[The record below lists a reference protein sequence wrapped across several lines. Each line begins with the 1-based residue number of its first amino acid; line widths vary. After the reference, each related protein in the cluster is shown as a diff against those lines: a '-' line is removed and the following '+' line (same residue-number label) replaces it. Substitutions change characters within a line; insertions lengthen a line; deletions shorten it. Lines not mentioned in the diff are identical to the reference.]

1 MVMGDQTMVGI
12 VDKALEI
19 GGSDDLD
26 ISAYHQALVDFIK
39 KTDTPMTIG
48 VQGEW
53 GSGKTSLLN
62 QIWSKLEEFNKEHND
77 DENFLQIW
85 VNSWEHS
92 LLCSPEECLLKI
104 VNEIIHELLAAD
116 VDKSKKD
123 KVKDGVQ
130 NLMKG
135 ALRIGSSLAAGSAGE
150 SAVDSLFS
158 ENANSIKE
166 LRVQLKALVEEIREL
181 ETNPYQR
188 VVVYVDDLDRIEP
201 RDAVSILELLKNIF
215 NIKDCVFVLAI
226 DYQVVVKGLKE
237 KFGDPTPENEWE
249 FRSFFDKIIQLP
261 FKMPMGN
268 YDIGKYVKSLLKDIQ
283 YNEQLDEDLIES
295 LVTLSIGTNPRS
307 IKRLINSLSLIK
319 ILNDTKNDSDDED
332 NNLDNNTISIDQ
344 ESVIDNVD
352 VATVMLAMACLQIAN
367 SDLYDML
374 VTEPVFTSWNE
385 DFAYKLTQ
393 GKEENDKSWEQNFKQ
408 ATESESKDFDE
419 TWEKCLFRVCYVN
432 PRQRPNATKYSKF
445 LSNLRAQYNTTT
457 KDGENYFQTLID
469 TALKQTAV
477 TSISATD
484 KPNVRPPKGSF
495 KPHFNVGYDDW
506 VNRVKED
513 NPNYKNFPNEETT
526 NVIKQFIDKYKKDFN
541 AVDDASEANKDNTAE
556 YTIKYAGWVTFYH
569 NKRKFFGMGVK
580 RNTKGEFISMEA
592 YKNTKDNMV
601 PLRFTKANIFFNHGG
616 KVEIIDIE
624 NKKFKGNPSYIEWM
638 FTDIEPTKVNITDP
652 FIEFLIKYSME
663 GLQQRI
669 EKDEKFVTYD
679 MMKTHL
685 KNFQNKRRDSNDFK
699 NAVKVFQDT
708 YSPDNVKDIDL

>member
-1 MVMGDQTMVGI
+1 MVGI
-12 VDKALEI
+12 VDKALEV

-26 ISAYHQALVDFIK
+26 ISAYHEALVDFIK

-62 QIWSKLEEFNKEHND
+62 QIWSKLEESNKEYTD

-135 ALRIGSSLAAGSAGE
+135 ALRIGSSLAVGSAG
-150 SAVDSLFS
+150 SDAVDSFFS

-166 LRVQLKALVEEIREL
+166 LRAQLKGLVAEIKDL

-237 KFGDPTPENEWE
+237 KFGEPTPENEWE

-261 FKMPMGN
+261 FTMPMAS

-283 YNEQLDEDLIES
+283 YNEELDEELIES

-319 ILNDTKNDSDDED
+319 ILNDTKNDPGSEESNSDNDSSYINEG
-332 NNLDNNTISIDQ
+332 
-344 ESVIDNVD
+344 SVINNVD
-352 VATVMLAMACLQIAN
+352 VATVMLAMVCLQIAN
-367 SDLYDML
+367 SDVYDML
-374 VTEPVFTSWNE
+374 VAEPTFVTSWND

-393 GKEENDKSWEQNFKQ
+393 KKEENDKSWEQNFKQ
-408 ATESESKDFDE
+408 AKESDDFDE
-419 TWEKCLFRVCYVN
+419 DWEKCLFRVCYVN

-445 LSNLRAQYNTTT
+445 LSDLREQYAEE
-457 KDGENYFQTLID
+457 DFQKLIA

-477 TSISATD
+477 TSVSATD

-495 KPHFNVGYDDW
+495 KPHFNLGYDDW
-506 VNRVKED
+506 IQRVKED
-513 NPNYKNFPNEETT
+513 NPDYNNFPNEETVD
-526 NVIKQFIDKYKKDFN
+526 VIKQFIDTYKKDFN
-541 AVDDASEANKDNTAE
+541 AVDQESDTNKDKTAE
-556 YTIKYAGWVTFYH
+556 HTIKYAGWVTFYH
-569 NKRKFFGMGVK
+569 NKRKFFGMGIK
-580 RNTKGEFISMEA
+580 RNTKGEFISMEV
-592 YKNTKDNMV
+592 YKNTKDKMA
-601 PLRFTKANIFFNHGG
+601 PLKFTKANISFDHGG
-616 KVEIIDIE
+616 KVEIIDVE
-624 NKKFKGNPSYIEWM
+624 NKKLKGNPSYVEWM
-638 FTDIEPTKVNITDP
+638 FTNFEPKKVNVTDT
-652 FIEFLIKYSME
+652 FIEFLLKYSMQ
-663 GLQQRI
+663 GLKQRI

-679 MMKTHL
+679 MMKTHV

-699 NAVKVFQDT
+699 DAVKALQSF
-708 YSPDNVKDIDL
+708 YNPDNLKDVDF

>member
-1 MVMGDQTMVGI
+1 MVGI
-12 VDKALEI
+12 VDQALEV

-26 ISAYHQALVDFIK
+26 ISAYHEALVDFIK

-62 QIWSKLEEFNKEHND
+62 QIWSKLEESNKEHTD

-92 LLCSPEECLLKI
+92 LLCTPEECLLKI

-130 NLMKG
+130 SLMKG
-135 ALRIGSSLAAGSAGE
+135 ALRIGSSMAVGSAG
-150 SAVDSLFS
+150 SDAVDSFFS
-158 ENANSIKE
+158 ENGNSIKE
-166 LRVQLKALVEEIREL
+166 LRAQLKDLVKEIREL

-237 KFGDPTPENEWE
+237 KFGEPTPENEWE

-261 FKMPMGN
+261 FTMPMAS

-283 YNEQLDEDLIES
+283 YNEELDEELIES

-319 ILNDTKNDSDDED
+319 ILNDTKNDPGSEESNSDNDSS
-332 NNLDNNTISIDQ
+332 SIN
-344 ESVIDNVD
+344 EGSVINNVD
-352 VATVMLAMACLQIAN
+352 VATVMLAMVCLQIAN
-367 SDLYDML
+367 SDVYDML
-374 VTEPVFTSWNE
+374 VAEPTFVTSWND

-393 GKEENDKSWEQNFKQ
+393 KKEENDKSWEQNFKQ
-408 ATESESKDFDE
+408 AKESDDFDE
-419 TWEKCLFRVCYVN
+419 DWEKCLFRVCYVN

-445 LSNLRAQYNTTT
+445 LSDLREQYAEE
-457 KDGENYFQTLID
+457 DFQKLIA

-477 TSISATD
+477 TSVSATD

-506 VNRVKED
+506 IQRVKED
-513 NPNYKNFPNEETT
+513 NPDYNNFPSDETAGL
-526 NVIKQFIDKYKKDFN
+526 VKQFIDKYKKDFN
-541 AVDDASEANKDNTAE
+541 AVDQESEANKDKTAE
-556 YTIKYAGWVTFYH
+556 HTIKYAGWVTFYH
-569 NKRKFFGMGVK
+569 NKRKFFGMGIK
-580 RNTKGEFISMEA
+580 RNTKGEFISMEV
-592 YKNTKDNMV
+592 YKNTKDKMA
-601 PLRFTKANIFFNHGG
+601 PLKFTKANVSFNHYG
-616 KVEIIDIE
+616 KVEIIDVE
-624 NKKFKGNPSYIEWM
+624 NKKLKGNPSYVEWM
-638 FTDIEPTKVNITDP
+638 HTNFEPKKVNVTDP
-652 FIEFLIKYSME
+652 FVEFLIKYSMQ

-669 EKDEKFVTYD
+669 EKDENFVTYD
-679 MMKTHL
+679 VMKTHV
-685 KNFQNKRRDSNDFK
+685 KNFQNKRKDSNDFK
-699 NAVKVFQDT
+699 DAVKTLQSF
-708 YSPDNVKDIDL
+708 YNPENSKDIDL

>member
-1 MVMGDQTMVGI
+1 MVGI
-12 VDKALEI
+12 VDKALEV

-26 ISAYHQALVDFIK
+26 ISAYHEALVDFIK

-62 QIWSKLEEFNKEHND
+62 QIWSKLEEFNQEHDD

-150 SAVDSLFS
+150 AAVNSFFS

-261 FKMPMGN
+261 FTMPMGS

-283 YNEQLDEDLIES
+283 YNEELDEELIES

-319 ILNDTKNDSDDED
+319 ILNDTKNDPDSGD
-332 NNLDNNTISIDQ
+332 NDSSISN
-344 ESVIDNVD
+344 EGSVINNVD
-352 VATVMLAMACLQIAN
+352 VATVMLAMVCLQIAN
-367 SDLYDML
+367 SDVYDML
-374 VTEPVFTSWNE
+374 VAEPTFVTSWND

-393 GKEENDKSWEQNFKQ
+393 RKEENDKSWEQNFKQ
-408 ATESESKDFDE
+408 AKESDDFDE
-419 TWEKCLFRVCYVN
+419 DWEKCLYRVCYVN

-445 LSNLRAQYNTTT
+445 LSDLRDEY
-457 KDGENYFQTLID
+457 DPEDFQKLIA

-477 TSISATD
+477 TSVSATD

-506 VNRVKED
+506 IQRVKED
-513 NPNYKNFPNEETT
+513 NPDYSNFPNEKSTD
-526 NVIKQFIDKYKKDFN
+526 VIKQFIDTYKKVFK
-541 AVDDASEANKDNTAE
+541 AVDQESEANKDKTAE
-556 YTIKYAGWVTFYH
+556 HTIKYAGWVTFYH
-569 NKRKFFGMGVK
+569 NKRKFFGMGIK
-580 RNTKGEFISMEA
+580 RNTKGEFISMEI

-601 PLRFTKANIFFNHGG
+601 PLRFTKANISFDHGG
-616 KVEIIDIE
+616 KVEIIDVE
-624 NKKFKGNPSYIEWM
+624 NKKLKGNPSYIEWM
-638 FTDIEPTKVNITDP
+638 FTNFEPTKVNITDP
-652 FIEFLIKYSME
+652 FIEYLIKYSME

-669 EKDEKFVTYD
+669 EKDEKFITYD
-679 MMKTHL
+679 IMKMHV

-699 NAVKVFQDT
+699 DAVKIFQNT
-708 YSPDNVKDIDL
+708 YNPDNLKDIDL

>member
-1 MVMGDQTMVGI
+1 MVGI
-12 VDKALEI
+12 VDKALEV

-26 ISAYHQALVDFIK
+26 ISAYHEALVDFIK

-62 QIWSKLEEFNKEHND
+62 QIWSKLEEFNQEHDD

-135 ALRIGSSLAAGSAGE
+135 ALRIGSSLAAGSAGQA
-150 SAVDSLFS
+150 AVDSFFS

-261 FKMPMGN
+261 FTMPMGS

-283 YNEQLDEDLIES
+283 YNEELDEELIES

-319 ILNDTKNDSDDED
+319 ILNDTKNDPDSDDND
-332 NNLDNNTISIDQ
+332 SSISN
-344 ESVIDNVD
+344 EGSVINNVD
-352 VATVMLAMACLQIAN
+352 VATVMLAMVCLQIAN
-367 SDLYDML
+367 SDVYDML
-374 VTEPVFTSWNE
+374 VAEPTFVTSWND

-393 GKEENDKSWEQNFKQ
+393 KKEENDKSWEQNFKQ
-408 ATESESKDFDE
+408 AKESDDFDE
-419 TWEKCLFRVCYVN
+419 DWEKCLYRVCYVN

-445 LSNLRAQYNTTT
+445 LSDLRDEY
-457 KDGENYFQTLID
+457 DPEDFQKLIA

-477 TSISATD
+477 TSVSATD

-506 VNRVKED
+506 IQRIKED
-513 NPNYKNFPNEETT
+513 NSDYSNFPSEESTD
-526 NVIKQFIDKYKKDFN
+526 VIKQFIDTYKKVYK
-541 AVDDASEANKDNTAE
+541 AVDQESEANKDKTAE

-569 NKRKFFGMGVK
+569 NKKKFFGMGIK
-580 RNTKGEFISMEA
+580 RNTKGEFISMEI
-592 YKNTKDNMV
+592 YKNTKDKMV
-601 PLRFTKANIFFNHGG
+601 PLRFTKANISFDHGG

-624 NKKFKGNPSYIEWM
+624 NKKLKGNPSYIEWM
-638 FTDIEPTKVNITDP
+638 FTNFEPTKVNITDH

-663 GLQQRI
+663 GLQQRV
-669 EKDEKFVTYD
+669 EKDEKFITYD
-679 MMKTHL
+679 IMKMHV

-699 NAVKVFQDT
+699 DAVKIFQNT
-708 YSPDNVKDIDL
+708 YNPENLKDIDL

>member
-1 MVMGDQTMVGI
+1 MVGI

-26 ISAYHQALVDFIK
+26 ISAYHEALVDFIK

-62 QIWSKLEEFNKEHND
+62 QIWSKLEEFNQEHDD

-135 ALRIGSSLAAGSAGE
+135 ALRIGSSLAAGSAGQA
-150 SAVDSLFS
+150 AVDSFFS

-261 FKMPMGN
+261 FTMPMGS

-283 YNEQLDEDLIES
+283 YNEELDEELIES

-319 ILNDTKNDSDDED
+319 ILNDTKNDPDSDDND
-332 NNLDNNTISIDQ
+332 SSISN
-344 ESVIDNVD
+344 EGSVINNVD
-352 VATVMLAMACLQIAN
+352 VATVMLAMVCLQIAN
-367 SDLYDML
+367 SDVYDML
-374 VTEPVFTSWNE
+374 VAEPTFVTSWND

-393 GKEENDKSWEQNFKQ
+393 KKEENDKSWEQNFKQ
-408 ATESESKDFDE
+408 ARESDDFDE
-419 TWEKCLFRVCYVN
+419 DWEKCLYRVCYVN

-445 LSNLRAQYNTTT
+445 LSDLRDEY
-457 KDGENYFQTLID
+457 DPEDFQKLIA

-477 TSISATD
+477 TSVSATD

-506 VNRVKED
+506 IQRVKED
-513 NPNYKNFPNEETT
+513 NPDYSNFPNEKSTDI
-526 NVIKQFIDKYKKDFN
+526 IKQFIDTYKKVYK
-541 AVDDASEANKDNTAE
+541 AVDQESEANKDKTAE
-556 YTIKYAGWVTFYH
+556 HTIKYAGWVTFYH
-569 NKRKFFGMGVK
+569 NKRKFFGMGIK
-580 RNTKGEFISMEA
+580 RNTKGEFISMEI
-592 YKNTKDNMV
+592 YKNTKDKMV
-601 PLRFTKANIFFNHGG
+601 PLRFTKANISFDHGG
-616 KVEIIDIE
+616 KVEIIDVE
-624 NKKFKGNPSYIEWM
+624 NKKLKGNPSYIEWM
-638 FTDIEPTKVNITDP
+638 FTNFEPTKVNISDP
-652 FIEFLIKYSME
+652 FIEFIIKYSME
-663 GLQQRI
+663 GLKQRI
-669 EKDEKFVTYD
+669 EKDEKFITYD
-679 MMKTHL
+679 IMKMHV

-699 NAVKVFQDT
+699 DAVKIFQNT
-708 YSPDNVKDIDL
+708 YNPKNLKDIDL